1 MWEIN
6 LYFGGCVSIK
16 GMFDKKNF
24 EIISYIGTKK
34 RKSLVKWGFGGMRS
48 GVGIFCG
55 GGKCLSGRVS

>member
-1 MWEIN
+1 M
-6 LYFGGCVSIK
+6 SIK